1 MAWSFRSR
9 HTELANLLESAR
21 RGGEENVFWTELQE
35 GLDEGH
41 IKGEDFSFRMLFES
55 LVPDGRE
62 LVESWN
68 PYGGGPG
75 TTGQMALMEAGSAV
89 RSGDFANITGQI
101 LFNKVLDAYND
112 PAFIGGMLSETV
124 PTRLNGEKI
133 PGIAEIGDKAE
144 SIGEGDPYPYVGVSE
159 EYIETPE
166 TDKKGMIIEIT
177 KEALFFDRTGRIL
190 DRAGRIGYWLGVN
203 KEKRILDLA
212 LGINNSYKRGGTSID
227 TYGDNSAP
235 HTWDNLAASN
245 ALADWS
251 NIETAML
258 LFDAITDWTTA
269 EPIMITPKTL
279 VVPSDLVLT
288 ARRIVRA
295 IEVQHVDNQANAAT
309 IRTRSANPLDNYEI
323 VTSQYVKD
331 RTSSATTWFFGDFK
345 KSFAYMENWPIT
357 HVVAPPNN
365 EQEFT
370 RDIVHREKVSERGVP
385 AVMDPKFVAKCT
397 A

>member
-159 EYIETPE
+159 E
-166 TDKKGMIIEIT
+166 
-177 KEALFFDRTGRIL
+177 
-190 DRAGRIGYWLGVN
+190 
-203 KEKRILDLA
+203 
-212 LGINNSYKRGGTSID
+212 
-227 TYGDNSAP
+227 
-235 HTWDNLAASN
+235 
-245 ALADWS
+245 
-251 NIETAML
+251 
-258 LFDAITDWTTA
+258 
-269 EPIMITPKTL
+269 
-279 VVPSDLVLT
+279 
-288 ARRIVRA
+288 
-295 IEVQHVDNQANAAT
+295 
-309 IRTRSANPLDNYEI
+309 
-323 VTSQYVKD
+323 
-331 RTSSATTWFFGDFK
+331 
-345 KSFAYMENWPIT
+345 
-357 HVVAPPNN
+357 
-365 EQEFT
+365 
-370 RDIVHREKVSERGVP
+370 
-385 AVMDPKFVAKCT
+385 
-397 A
+397 